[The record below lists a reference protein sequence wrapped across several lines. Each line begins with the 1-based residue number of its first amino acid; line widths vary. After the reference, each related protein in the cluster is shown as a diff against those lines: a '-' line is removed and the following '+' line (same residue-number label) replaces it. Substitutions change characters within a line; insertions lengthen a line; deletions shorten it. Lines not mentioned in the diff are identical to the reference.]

1 MASTKATAGRTGTV
15 IGASWDNSN
24 DTAVYHVRCSNDDM
38 IELTHAETVAATL
51 SFRGSAVAT
60 TAKRGGKVKAKSKGY
75 NESVWQHAKK
85 AQAEIDVREL
95 DIEENLRQDDGQTGR
110 DRNQG
115 RRHFRRREKR
125 ASKQTTGGNASEDD
139 DNEEE
144 APSRKKAKGAG
155 MEEKDLP
162 RDDMDVELSA
172 QVMAMTAAGEGG
184 GGRGSTGTP
193 SAESVNRVEEP
204 NVMIVEAPHQ
214 AGPPPSQA
222 ASTANKGGSAPKKK
236 KKKKPRISNR
246 HQRRNDKR
254 RDNRA

>member
-115 RRHFRRREKR
+115 RRRIRRRGKR
-125 ASKQTTGGNASEDD
+125 GPDQSAGGDASEDD
-139 DNEEE
+139 DKEEEE

-236 KKKKPRISNR
+236 KKRKPRTAEQREARRKSN
-246 HQRRNDKR
+246 HRR
-254 RDNRA
+254 

>member
-1 MASTKATAGRTGTV
+1 
-15 IGASWDNSN
+15 
-24 DTAVYHVRCSNDDM
+24 M

-115 RRHFRRREKR
+115 RRRIRRREKR
-125 ASKQTTGGNASEDD
+125 ASKQTTGGDAAEDD
-139 DNEEE
+139 DKEEE

-236 KKKKPRISNR
+236 KKRKPRTAEQREARRKSN
-246 HQRRNDKR
+246 HRR
-254 RDNRA
+254 

>member
-1 MASTKATAGRTGTV
+1 
-15 IGASWDNSN
+15 
-24 DTAVYHVRCSNDDM
+24 M

-115 RRHFRRREKR
+115 RRRIRRREKR
-125 ASKQTTGGNASEDD
+125 ASKQTTGGDASEDD
-139 DNEEE
+139 DKEEE

-236 KKKKPRISNR
+236 KKRKPRTAEQREARRKSN
-246 HQRRNDKR
+246 HRR
-254 RDNRA
+254 